1 MQSSTPLAEA
11 ATPAPATDRVPEP
24 ASVEDALMAA
34 MARIGKRLRQR
45 TAGDDVDFP
54 TFILLKTVAHL
65 GPMRL
70 SALAAELSLDASTV
84 SRHVKS
90 LEDAGLLER
99 STDPDDG
106 RAFQVAL
113 SPEGTARIEAAGA
126 RRRELIGSL
135 LADWNDQDREDMRR
149 LLHQLTLSLE
159 TQEHTK

>member
-1 MQSSTPLAEA
+1 
-11 ATPAPATDRVPEP
+11 
-24 ASVEDALMAA
+24 MAA
-34 MARIGKRLRQR
+34 MARMGRRLRQR
-45 TAGDDVDFP
+45 TAGDDTDLDFS
-54 TFILLKTVAHL
+54 TYVLLKTVAHL

-70 SALAAELSLDASTV
+70 CALAAELSLDASTV

-99 STDPDDG
+99 TTDPDDG

-113 SPEGTARIEAAGA
+113 SAEGTARIEAAGA

-135 LADWNDQDREDMRR
+135 LAHWDDQDREDMRR

-159 TQEHTK
+159 TQEPTP

>member
-1 MQSSTPLAEA
+1 MQSSGSLTLAVTDRASE
-11 ATPAPATDRVPEP
+11 PAT
-24 ASVEDALMAA
+24 VEDALMTA
-34 MARIGKRLRQR
+34 MARMGRRLRQR
-45 TAGDDVDFP
+45 TTGDDTDLDFS
-54 TFILLKTVAHL
+54 TFVLLKTVAHL
-65 GPMRL
+65 GPIRL

-99 STDPDDG
+99 ATDPDDG

-113 SPEGTARIEAAGA
+113 SPEGAARIEAAGA

-135 LADWNDQDREDMRR
+135 LAHWNDQDREDMRR

-159 TQEHTK
+159 TQEPTK

>member
-11 ATPAPATDRVPEP
+11 ATPAAATDRVPEP

-34 MARIGKRLRQR
+34 MARMGKRLRQR

-99 STDPDDG
+99 TTDPDDG

-113 SPEGTARIEAAGA
+113 SPAGTARIEAAGA

-159 TQEHTK
+159 TQEHTT